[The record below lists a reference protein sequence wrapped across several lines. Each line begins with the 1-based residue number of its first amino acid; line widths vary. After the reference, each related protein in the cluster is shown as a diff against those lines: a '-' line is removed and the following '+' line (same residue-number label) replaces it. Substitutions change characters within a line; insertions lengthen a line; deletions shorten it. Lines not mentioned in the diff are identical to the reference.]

1 MIMTTIR
8 PYLASFINYLILLAF
23 KKEVDIGCMLDG
35 VDENYWN
42 IEELQYKQVN
52 NHIEVANWVQRLD
65 KRILSL
71 EKKMP
76 DNFHWCVLT
85 EGDEFIVYEDAES
98 YEDAVQLHYDNFPYP
113 SVYDDI
119 SEVKLVEFYDGEN
132 NA

>member
-8 PYLASFINYLILLAF
+8 SYLADFINYLILLAF
-23 KKEVDIGCMLDG
+23 KKDVDIKCMLDAI
-35 VDENYWN
+35 DENYYN
-42 IEELQYKQVN
+42 IDELQYKQVN